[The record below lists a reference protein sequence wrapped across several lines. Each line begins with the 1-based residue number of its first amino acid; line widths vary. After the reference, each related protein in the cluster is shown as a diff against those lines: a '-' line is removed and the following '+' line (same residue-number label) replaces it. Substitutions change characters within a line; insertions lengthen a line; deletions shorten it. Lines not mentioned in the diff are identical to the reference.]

1 MKFYIDASVLGAY
14 YCPEPLSEKAE
25 EFLTAHLHPCISG
38 LTEVELFSAVS
49 RKVREGGMRRKDAGR
64 AMAQF
69 LTHVD
74 KNFYDYLTVEQHHYR
89 LARDWIGLF
98 KTGLKTLDA
107 LHLAIASAE
116 RLTVVTADKGLS
128 KSAKALGSDS
138 ILLE

>member
-1 MKFYIDASVLGAY
+1 MRYYIDTSVLAAY

-25 EFLTAHLHPCISG
+25 AFLTAHVHPSISG
-38 LTEVELFSAVS
+38 LTEVELCSAVS
-49 RKVREGGMRRKDAGR
+49 RKVREKELSRKDAGR
-64 AMAQF
+64 VIARFIA
-69 LTHVD
+69 HVD
-74 KNFYDYLTVEQHHYR
+74 KNYFDYLTVEQHHYR

-116 RLTVVTADKGLS
+116 GMTLVTADEGLF
-128 KSAKALGSDS
+128 KSAKAFGSDS